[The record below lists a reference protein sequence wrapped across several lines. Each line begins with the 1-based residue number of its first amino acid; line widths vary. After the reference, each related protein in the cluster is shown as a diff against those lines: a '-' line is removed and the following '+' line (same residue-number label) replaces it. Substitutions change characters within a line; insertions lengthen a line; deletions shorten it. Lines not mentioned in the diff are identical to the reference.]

1 MLKLLLNLALVFVV
15 AALARRVIRGWLRR
29 PEPPKRDAAPRRDKP
44 RSDIGQGQK
53 IEEADYED
61 LP

>member
-15 AALARRVIRGWLRR
+15 VTFARRVIRGFLKPRGQS
-29 PEPPKRDAAPRRDKP
+29 PPPRTEHKDAP
-44 RSDIGQGQK
+44 RSDLGQGQK
-53 IEEADYED
+53 IEEAEYED

>member
-1 MLKLLLNLALVFVV
+1 MLKLLLNLAILFLAATFVRRLV
-15 AALARRVIRGWLRR
+15 RGWLGSKSGASRTRTTRQQRR
-29 PEPPKRDAAPRRDKP
+29 EG
-44 RSDIGQGQK
+44 DIGQGQK